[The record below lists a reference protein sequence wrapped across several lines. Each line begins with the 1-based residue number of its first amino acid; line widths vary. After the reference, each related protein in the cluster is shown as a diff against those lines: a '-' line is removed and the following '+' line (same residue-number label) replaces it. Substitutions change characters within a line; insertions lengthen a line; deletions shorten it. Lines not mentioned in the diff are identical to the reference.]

1 MASYVYGTAVRKE
14 AVQPNQRP
22 VEHTKEVSQRVRQNR
37 NRALHMNR
45 GYVMFLA
52 VAAMIALF
60 SCVQYLQLQSE
71 ITSRSEH
78 ITELQRELAERREAN
93 TTKYNVVINSMNL
106 EEIRERAMNDLGM
119 VYATQENVVLYKKT
133 SQNYVSQYDS
143 VPQEETS
150 LIKSIIMSK

>member
-93 TTKYNVVINSMNL
+93 TTKYNVVMNSMNL

-119 VYATQENVVLYKKT
+119 VYATEDQVVSYKNPANVSVTRYTEIPK
-133 SQNYVSQYDS
+133 SGIVASSDS
-143 VPQEETS
+143 VN
-150 LIKSIIMSK
+150 